1 MQTLQ
6 TSHAIVDQAR
16 VRRLTMPA
24 EFALSRYSPVPDHDT
39 AETNCPGGPTR
50 EDSAEHIPEE

>member
-1 MQTLQ
+1 
-6 TSHAIVDQAR
+6 
-16 VRRLTMPA
+16 MPA